1 MELESG
7 CGYRVKGREFLSAG
21 LLPVLQGSEGQAG
34 SMGFLKAASLLG
46 QSLGHKQPPPPLPAP
61 PSLRCELRAVGQ
73 SARDKDRGP
82 RAAMGS
88 GGAGLLGA
96 PGPLPLL
103 LLLVTGEC
111 SPPLS

>member
-1 MELESG
+1 MVRGS
-7 CGYRVKGREFLSAG
+7 RPEFLSAG

-34 SMGFLKAASLLG
+34 SMSFLKAASLLG

-61 PSLRCELRAVGQ
+61 PSLRCELRAAVQ
-73 SARDKDRGP
+73 SACSDRSP

-88 GGAGLLGA
+88 GGGSLPGA

-103 LLLVTGEC
+103 LLLVTGKC
-111 SPPLS
+111 CPPLS